1 MPVILNVTGPHK
13 ILWGNAGTTP
23 STELGRTDNDDLFTI
38 EMEYLYNDVLTN
50 EFGMNPADAILM
62 GARAFV
68 SFTMVTYDPAQVTSL
83 FQRTDGQSGSTAD
96 TFYFPKVGS
105 LAYDTAPGSL
115 LVAIKVDSDLTSAPH
130 YTVDRCRLV
139 SSTIKDVGNKPTRA
153 GFRFEVLPGT
163 TGSTIYT
170 RSTS

>member
-115 LVAIKVDSDLTSAPH
+115 LVAIKVDSDLTSAP
-130 YTVDRCRLV
+130 
-139 SSTIKDVGNKPTRA
+139 STIKDVGNKPTRA